1 MNKLLIF
8 LIVLCVI
15 IYFNFD
21 KVKETFA
28 NSRVYLNKLGQQYV
42 DTIPVYPNTINSI
55 VSCTSPYKL
64 NGDSCVYFPGN
75 PNLPCPGPGK
85 RTTNADVCSYKNS

>member
-15 IYFNFD
+15 IYFNID
-21 KVKETFA
+21 KVKETFGNKH
-28 NSRVYLNKLGQQYV
+28 NSNKLGQHYE
-42 DTIPVYPNTINSI
+42 DIIPVYPNTINSI
-55 VSCTSPYKL
+55 LSCSNPYKL

-85 RTTNADVCSYKNS
+85 RTTNAHVCSYKNS